1 MDKRLSDWA
10 KENGIG
16 YHKAWREFEKG
27 GIEGAYKNEKGN
39 VFIRAAEVK
48 EDKNIQKAINF
59 ASPVSIPLF
68 HNENEK
74 LEKAI
79 AASRFNRSAFTPEF
93 NRFNNIDLGYLPTV
107 TNSGDN
113 ITARDIIVL
122 AQKAYFNFPIVR
134 NIIDMMTEFSSSKIY
149 LTGGN
154 KKSRDFFG
162 SYFNAINLDSFQDK
176 FFREYYRSG
185 NVFIYP
191 YNSTLT
197 KNDINSWVKQFEVSS
212 AISSLSIPLK
222 YILLNPADISVNGG
236 SSFLTPM
243 YFKMLNSFEVGV
255 LKSPKT
261 ESDKLI
267 RDSMPD
273 SVKKQLVSGAT
284 AQIMMPLDPNS
295 IYTVFYK
302 KQDYEPLAIP
312 MVYPV
317 LDDLEWKSELKKIDK
332 TISRT
337 VQQAILLI
345 TVGFENKN
353 GEYIVDPGMI
363 SKIQEIFTNES
374 VGRVLVN
381 DFTTKAEF
389 VIPQIGDILDPK
401 KYEIV
406 NEDIRNGLNDILMG
420 GTSGEKFANQSI
432 KVKLFIGRLT
442 QAREI
447 FINDFLMPEIRR
459 ISDILGFKAYPTP
472 KFEDIDLED
481 SVEWVRAVTRLGE
494 IGFLTPE
501 EVLGSIKTGRIPT
514 GQESSESQKSFKD
527 AKDAGLYQPI
537 AGGQFD
543 KLELAKEQGKMA
555 LQKSAIS
562 KPAGRPT
569 GSKRPQSTKRVKPLK
584 SKATFSAIKVREN
597 LVLAEELKNK
607 TEKKLLKTFKLK
619 ELKEEQKGLAAELVN
634 IIIAN
639 EEPQNWLSSIENYS
653 KDPSD
658 KNKERVDKLKDLCI
672 EHGVDDFIGGV
683 LLASINGYKEESVEG
698 SDMEDAEGLE
708 NNE

>member
-27 GIEGAYKNEKGN
+27 TIEGAYKNNKGN
-39 VFIRAAEVK
+39 VFVKAAVVQ

-59 ASPVSIPLF
+59 ASPASVPFVKDDDRQL
-68 HNENEK
+68 NR
-74 LEKAI
+74 AI
-79 AASRFNRSAFTPEF
+79 AAASSTRLNRSAFVPEF

-107 TNSGDN
+107 ANSGDN
-113 ITARDIIVL
+113 ITARDIIIL

-134 NIIDMMTEFSSSKIY
+134 NIVDMMTEFSSSKIY

-154 KKSRDFFG
+154 KKSRDFFD

-197 KNDINSWVKQFEVSS
+197 KADINSWVKQFEVSA
-212 AISSLSIPLK
+212 AISNLSIPLK
-222 YILLNPADISVNGG
+222 YIILNPADISVNSG

-243 YFKMLNSFEVGV
+243 YFKILNSFEVAV

-267 RDSMPD
+267 RESMPKT
-273 SVKKQLVSGAT
+273 VQQQLDKGSRT
-284 AQIMMPLDPNS
+284 QILMPLNPDN
-295 IYTVFYK
+295 IYAVFYK

-353 GEYIVDPGMI
+353 GEYVVDPGMI
-363 SKIQEIFTNES
+363 SKIQEIFKNES

-389 VIPQIGDILDPK
+389 IIPQIGDILDPK

-432 KVKLFIGRLT
+432 KVKLFIGRLM

-459 ISDILGFKAYPTP
+459 ISDILGFKSYPTP

-481 SVEWVRAVTRLGE
+481 SVEWTRAVTRLGE

-501 EVLGSIKTGRIPT
+501 EVLNSIKTGRIPT
-514 GQESSESQKSFKD
+514 GIESAESQKSFKD

-555 LQKSAIS
+555 LQKTSIS
-562 KPAGRPT
+562 QPAGRPKGT
-569 GSKRPQSTKRVKPLK
+569 KTPQSTKRIKPLK
-584 SKATFSAIKVREN
+584 SKATFSAIKIKEN
-597 LVLAEELKNK
+597 IILADELKQR
-607 TEKKLLKTFKLK
+607 TEAKLLKKFKLK
-619 ELKEEQKGLAAELVN
+619 ELKEEQKGIAGELVN
-634 IIIAN
+634 VILAN
-639 EEPQNWLSSIENYS
+639 EEPSNWVSSIDEYIKN
-653 KDPSD
+653 PVD
-658 KNKERVDKLKDLCI
+658 KNKERVERLNDICI
-672 EHGVDDFIGGV
+672 EHGVDEFVGGV
-683 LLASINGYKEESVEG
+683 LLASINGYKEEEKEIGNTEVI
-698 SDMEDAEGLE
+698 D
-708 NNE
+708 NE